1 MGNPASLSQIS
12 RYSQRALLLVTSRL
26 QLPASAHFSIPTQPS
41 PSVHTVL
48 FHTTSLHHGNCS
60 NSCIAQAPSTRKTP
74 HCVISDPLRF
84 SHQEKVR
91 NASEFLREM
100 FSMIKKREQ
109 EQVGEVLDRA
119 QPWHLRRKKGKERRW
134 SVGRASRHVAALRR
148 SWASRYGGWE
158 QRSALEESC
167 RRQEWPSYSPCCVH
181 SLVGQPREV
190 VALAWTL

>member
-109 EQVGEVLDRA
+109 EQVGEVRQGSALTPSKKER
-119 QPWHLRRKKGKERRW
+119 KGKKVISRKSLTPRCSTEKVLSEQIRRL
-134 SVGRASRHVAALRR
+134 RATISI
-148 SWASRYGGWE
+148 GGV
-158 QRSALEESC
+158 L
-167 RRQEWPSYSPCCVH
+167 P
-181 SLVGQPREV
+181 
-190 VALAWTL
+190 